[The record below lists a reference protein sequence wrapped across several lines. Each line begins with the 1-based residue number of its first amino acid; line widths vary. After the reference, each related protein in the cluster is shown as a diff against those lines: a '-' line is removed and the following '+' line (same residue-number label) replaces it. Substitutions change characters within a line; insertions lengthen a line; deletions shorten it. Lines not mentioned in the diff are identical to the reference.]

1 MEQDRYA
8 RREAE
13 LLIRTPASE
22 LSLQD
27 RLRKRVIVAPF
38 LVLFYT
44 LLWKRLLLDGWPGL
58 FYVAQRV
65 FAELMLSLRLMDM
78 MLRK

>member
-1 MEQDRYA
+1 M
-8 RREAE
+8 
-13 LLIRTPASE
+13 LVRTPASE

-27 RLRKRVIVAPF
+27 RLRKRIVIAPF

-44 LLWKRLLLDGWPGL
+44 LLWKRLILDGWPGL
-58 FYVAQRV
+58 YYVAQRV
-65 FAELMLSLRLMDM
+65 FAELMLSLRLMDK